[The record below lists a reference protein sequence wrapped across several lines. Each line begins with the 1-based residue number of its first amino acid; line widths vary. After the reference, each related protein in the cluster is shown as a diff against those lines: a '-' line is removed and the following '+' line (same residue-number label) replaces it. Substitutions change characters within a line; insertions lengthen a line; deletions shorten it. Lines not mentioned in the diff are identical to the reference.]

1 MNSGIYSAVSGSLA
15 AMHRLDI
22 ISNNLANVNTPG
34 YKKDKMSFEG
44 LLAGPV
50 NPPAVPQGMTADPIL
65 QKENIYIDHAAGPI
79 SQSGNPLDLALDGD
93 GFFAVTTPEGTAYTR
108 QGNFHPSPDGTL
120 VTVDGYPVQ
129 GAGGAAVR
137 IQGSHVEINAQGAI
151 MVDGVESG
159 ALSVVDFEK
168 PYALTKVGSA
178 LFVATDPQAVPTA
191 AKGQILQGHLEGSN
205 VESISEM
212 VQLIETNRYFEACSK
227 VIRGFDDIT
236 AKAANE
242 LGRVN

>member
-15 AMHRLDI
+15 AMRRLDL

-44 LLAGPV
+44 LLAGSA
-50 NPPAVPQGMTADPIL
+50 NPPAVPQGKTADPIL
-65 QKENIYIDHAAGPI
+65 QKENVYIDFASGPT

-108 QGNFHPSPDGTL
+108 QGNFRTSADGTL

-129 GAGGAAVR
+129 GAGGGAIR
-137 IQGSHVEINAQGAI
+137 IQGNHVEISAAGGVT
-151 MVDGVESG
+151 VDGVQSG
-159 ALSVVDFEK
+159 QLAVLDFPK
-168 PYALTKVGSA
+168 PYALTKIGSA
-178 LFVATDPQAVPTA
+178 LFVPADPQAVTQAGTA
-191 AKGQILQGHLEGSN
+191 QIQQGHIEGSN

-227 VIRGFDDIT
+227 VIKGFDDIA

-242 LGRVN
+242 LGRV

>member
-1 MNSGIYSAVSGSLA
+1 MNSGMYAAVSGSLA
-15 AMHRLDI
+15 AMRRMDM

-50 NPPAVPQGMTADPIL
+50 NPPAVPQGTTADPIL
-65 QKENIYIDHAAGPI
+65 QKENVYIDYASGTT
-79 SQSGNPLDLALDGD
+79 SQSSNPLDLAINGD

-108 QGNFHPSPDGTL
+108 QGNFRTSADGTL

-129 GAGGAAVR
+129 GVGGSAIH
-137 IQGSHVEINAQGAI
+137 IQGSLVEIDTKGVI
-151 MVDGVESG
+151 TVDGTQAGTIS
-159 ALSVVDFEK
+159 LVDFEK
-168 PYALTKVGSA
+168 PYSLTKTGNA
-178 LFVATDPQAVPTA
+178 LFVPANPQLTPQAGTS
-191 AKGQILQGHLEGSN
+191 QIQQGYLEGSN

-227 VIRGFDDIT
+227 IIQNYD
-236 AKAANE
+236 AMASKAANDI
-242 LGRVN
+242 GRV